1 MHGVN
6 PNKKTFKLQ
15 KTRSLFIAAV
25 FFHLFVL
32 DFGSDDDEPNLYIG
46 NASEITERPSI
57 LPSQICYLGFP
68 GKKSL
73 MYSYLDVIL
82 GNGRF

>member
-1 MHGVN
+1 MGST
-6 PNKKTFKLQ
+6 PTKRPSSFKK
-15 KTRSLFIAAV
+15 RGLFSSRLF

-57 LPSQICYLGFP
+57 LPSQICYLGFS